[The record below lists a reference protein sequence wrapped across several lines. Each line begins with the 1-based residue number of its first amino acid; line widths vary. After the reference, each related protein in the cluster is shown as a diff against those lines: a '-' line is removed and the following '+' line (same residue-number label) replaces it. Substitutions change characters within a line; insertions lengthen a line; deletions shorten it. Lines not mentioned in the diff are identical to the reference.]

1 MKKKDKRERQFD
13 SNVMN
18 MSKKNRQ
25 IIIDA
30 YSTDK
35 PRKQI
40 QEELS
45 EHFGVGTRQIRQY
58 AKELGINQL
67 HSNVSNDRVLVYDI
81 ETCRVKVDTWWTGKQ
96 YINHNQLRSQAK
108 IISIAWKWL
117 GEDEVY
123 SLTWDKNHCDKKML
137 VKFLKEYNKA
147 SVVVGQNNNSFD
159 NKWIN
164 TRAAFHRLHVDRFVK
179 SFDIY
184 RMSKRY
190 FRLPSYSMAYMAD
203 YFGLTLKQSHEGIHM
218 WDMVEYGTKEEQ
230 KEYLQKMVDYNKG
243 DIVTTEEL
251 YLTLKPYF
259 GSVTNKAVATGL
271 PKWACPVS
279 GSRNVKLLK
288 TIFTEMGTVQRILY
302 CEDSKHQYKV
312 NNKTFM
318 DFLQRDIG
326 YNG

>member
-1 MKKKDKRERQFD
+1 MSYTED
-13 SNVMN
+13 NVFKL
-18 MSKKNRQ
+18 SKSNRQ
-25 IIIDA
+25 VIIDL
-30 YSTDK
+30 YSSDK

-45 EHFGVGTRQIRQY
+45 DFLNVSERTVRSY
-58 AKELGINQL
+58 AKALGINQIR
-67 HSNVSNDRVLVYDI
+67 SNVSNDRVLIYDI

-96 YINHNQLRSQAK
+96 YINHKQLRSDAK

-123 SLTWDKNHCDKKML
+123 SLTWDSKQCDKKMITA
-137 VKFLKEYNKA
+137 FLKEYNKA
-147 SVVVGQNNNSFD
+147 SMVVGQNNNSFD

-164 TRAAFHRLHVDRFVK
+164 TRSAYHKLQVDRFVK

-184 RMSKRY
+184 RMAKRY
-190 FRLPSYSMAYMAD
+190 FRLPSYSMAYMAK

-259 GSVTNKAVATGL
+259 ASVTNNTVAKGL
-271 PKWACPVS
+271 ERWACPIT
-279 GSRNVKLLK
+279 GSKDVKLLK
-288 TIFTEMGTVQRILY
+288 TIFTEMGTIQRVLY
-302 CEDSKHQYKV
+302 CEESKHQYKV
-312 NNKTFM
+312 SNKSYM
-318 DFLQRDIG
+318 DFLQR
-326 YNG
+326 NMNEQLNK